1 MRSNKKGIS
10 FQVILMIVAIATGAV
25 ALLVVSSISEEAVKN
40 VNYGCLIGNSFKNMM
55 GDTQYDSGKGY
66 CKVELLTIRAPDFS
80 SNAMF
85 KDCEEIMLDKNNYE
99 ASIEHAYN
107 NPKETVEKCVA
118 YQVMDEA
125 EECWANYLLGEAQFD
140 GKCDR
145 VCFADG
151 FSGYVLEGRTG
162 VKIIPDIKGS
172 ELYFFPGTFNSEK
185 LDLRLLEGLIPYS
198 QVRSQYGKAIK
209 LTKRD
214 MGDKIKIEYEK
225 PLGSRAV
232 YSIVQRIPS
241 SVSTEYLSYAIDIIE
256 ADPERTGLKGA
267 GFTIGASDRTFESG
281 EEWEI
286 NYHEEEN
293 IYALTV
299 AGAVVGARFG
309 GKKGATLVGSAGLI
323 ADSYIGTALAIDG
336 SAISLNKRGVC

>member
-25 ALLVVSSISEEAVKN
+25 ALLIFSSISEEAVKN
-40 VNYGCLIGNSFKNMM
+40 ADYGCLFSNSFKNMM
-55 GDTQYDSGKGY
+55 MVGEVKLHSGDGFCDA
-66 CKVELLTIRAPDFS
+66 ELLTVRAPDFS
-80 SNAMF
+80 NNAMF
-85 KDCEEIMLDKNNYE
+85 KDCEAIMFDKNNYE

-107 NPKETVEKCVA
+107 NPEKTVERCVA
-118 YQVMDEA
+118 YQVIDEV
-125 EECWANYLLGEAQFD
+125 EECWSTYLFGKARFD
-140 GKCDR
+140 GQCDR

-185 LDLRLLEGLIPYS
+185 LDLRLLGGLIPYN

-232 YSIVQRIPS
+232 YSIVQRIPATAS
-241 SVSTEYLSYAIDIIE
+241 ESTLYEIASLIE
-256 ADPERTGLKGA
+256 EDPERSGVDGS
-267 GFTIGASDRTFESG
+267 FIFESESKINTN
-281 EEWEI
+281 EEW
-286 NYHEEEN
+286 N
-293 IYALTV
+293 IEYYEADNIILQRWEWN
-299 AGAVVGARFG
+299 GAAV
-309 GKKGATLVGSAGLI
+309 
-323 ADSYIGTALAIDG
+323 
-336 SAISLNKRGVC
+336 SLNKRGVC